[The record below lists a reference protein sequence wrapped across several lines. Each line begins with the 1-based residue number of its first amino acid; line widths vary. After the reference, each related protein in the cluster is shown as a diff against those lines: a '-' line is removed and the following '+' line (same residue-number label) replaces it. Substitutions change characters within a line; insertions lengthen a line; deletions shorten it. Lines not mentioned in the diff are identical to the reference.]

1 MGYAINLD
9 QKSLRSV
16 DTADDCL
23 ETEYYSEAIPDPWPP
38 APTPLEA
45 LIAEREDIPRQRFE
59 METSGVEFNGYLLKT
74 DRDSQQLLDSTIN
87 AIRRGLVVSVD
98 WKCANG
104 WMVMDATNI
113 DAIEILV
120 LTHIQT
126 AFAWEKATV
135 AAIDAQIEALNG

>member
-1 MGYAINLD
+1 MGYAINLE

-23 ETEYYSEAIPDPWPP
+23 ENEQYSASIPNPWPP
-38 APTPLEA
+38 APTPLED
-45 LIAEREDIPRQRFE
+45 LRAEREDIPRQRFE
-59 METSGVEFNGYLLKT
+59 METAGVEFNGYILKT

-87 AIRRGLVVSVD
+87 AIRRGLVTSVN

-113 DAIEILV
+113 DAIELLV

-126 AFAWEKATV
+126 AFAWEKSQTE
-135 AAIDAQIEALNG
+135 AIDAQIEALNG